1 MKIHPVLPLVLSL
14 VTIGLPGLRCFV
26 WVCFGTFEQH
36 VKVPDSI
43 FMVIL
48 SMLKILSLLTELF
61 KIIEACHRFTL
72 SHLSLSTW
80 VDLRYIS
87 NKEISK
93 LLLSQNKWVYT
104 KSKLKKKSPPPKIYR
119 IFPFY
124 QLTCKPLLC
133 SPNQKIIIETQFNP
147 VASHHLNLLEKKY
160 AKKYPQKKLCKK
172 YHQIIKKI
180 LFLEVYL
187 STTFQVNQ
195 KPNFEL
201 EALKIQHFL

>member
-1 MKIHPVLPLVLSL
+1 MTAGKLLPPTTIYPCFKEGPLLILKYNVDKKNQGCPPTTQNSLYWTKKIQVCGALSPQNTVMKIHPVLPLVLSL

-93 LLLSQNKWVYT
+93 LL
-104 KSKLKKKSPPPKIYR
+104 
-119 IFPFY
+119 F
-124 QLTCKPLLC
+124 
-133 SPNQKIIIETQFNP
+133 
-147 VASHHLNLLEKKY
+147 
-160 AKKYPQKKLCKK
+160 
-172 YHQIIKKI
+172 
-180 LFLEVYL
+180 
-187 STTFQVNQ
+187 
-195 KPNFEL
+195 
-201 EALKIQHFL
+201 